1 MELTQLKQFKVIA
14 ENNSISKAAKE
25 LHVSQPALSTSIKKL
40 EQEFG
45 LELFS
50 HSGNKIRLNEVGK
63 IALGHA
69 QKILMQAE
77 QMKEELSEYKQD
89 HSNIRI
95 GFCDHGP
102 MWYCVPRL
110 QLNGEKVGYGHY
122 KSNVDEK
129 ELLRSGKYDIL
140 ITSDQLDA
148 QDMISKP
155 FICDRKYLSIPE
167 NHPLSKEK
175 TISARDPRIGS
186 ILLFILNDVFDKK
199 QNPFWDDVEKE
210 GQNKIT
216 KIDDYFLFSQ
226 MLKQPDVITTT
237 TEIVRHYRNDGTHR
251 VLIPFSD
258 NELTIQ
264 YYLSY
269 LNDKEAEMQEIL
281 FLLEACAK
289 EIT

>member
-1 MELTQLKQFKVIA
+1 MELTQLAQFKIIA
-14 ENNSISKAAKE
+14 EKNSISKAAKE
-25 LHVSQPALSTSIKKL
+25 LHVSQPALSTSVKKL
-40 EQEFG
+40 EQELE

-50 HSGNKIRLNEVGK
+50 HTGNKICLNEAGK
-63 IALGHA
+63 IALGHV
-69 QKILMQAE
+69 QKILMQVE
-77 QMKEELSEYKQD
+77 QMQEELRAYEKK
-89 HSNIRI
+89 HSGPRI

-102 MWYCVPRL
+102 MWYCVPKL
-110 QLNGEKVGYGHY
+110 GLHGKEVAYSHY
-122 KSNVDEK
+122 KNDADEK
-129 ELLRSGKYDIL
+129 ELLRSGEYDIL

-175 TISARDPRIGS
+175 TISARDPRIGF
-186 ILLFILNDVFDKK
+186 ILLFVLNDVFDKK

-237 TEIVRHYRNDGTHR
+237 TEIVRHYRNDGTDR
-251 VLIPFSD
+251 VLIPFTD